1 MATQIALRAKIM
13 VTSIR
18 DESHMKGGN
27 QDLATQI
34 APRANKKVKR
44 RDQDLATQIPLR
56 AKIMVTSIRDE
67 SHMKG
72 GNQDLAT
79 QITPRANKKVKRRR
93 FKKSKPEKEDHN
105 ILPSCLGEGMVDERL
120 KKGCTHQILLS
131 LGEESPDQE
140 EQTMYSHYWDL
151 DYPATIFI
159 FKYTSLGTL
168 TKAKPAKK
176 PKSVKSKTRTTFLW
190 AMAR

>member
-72 GNQDLAT
+72 VNQDLAT
-79 QITPRANKKVKRRR
+79 QIAPRANKKVKR
-93 FKKSKPEKEDHN
+93 
-105 ILPSCLGEGMVDERL
+105 I
-120 KKGCTHQILLS
+120 
-131 LGEESPDQE
+131 
-140 EQTMYSHYWDL
+140 
-151 DYPATIFI
+151 
-159 FKYTSLGTL
+159 YTSRGVLVVSSLRDATEANLFNYEEDQGLARHRIYAKTCKNCDGVMKKEVQEV
-168 TKAKPAKK
+168 KARKGG
-176 PKSVKSKTRTTFLW
+176 SQHSSESFG
-190 AMAR
+190 